1 LRSKNFEFLENLS
14 KREKSENECKISS
27 TLEANGLKNSLG
39 ELQERDEF
47 HLRNLENLRSEKGRL
62 EDLLKKANYEVLTLR
77 GMLDALEAR
86 KNEEVRVLREK
97 FEVETGGKD
106 AQILGLGERLWALE
120 NKFGENERYFATV
133 QMQLK
138 KDYIDAREKIVQSV
152 IAVTDA
158 KIGNIDALFMN
169 VKH

>member
-1 LRSKNFEFLENLS
+1 MRSKNFEFLENLS
-14 KREKSENECKISS
+14 KREKSENDCKISS

-39 ELQERDEF
+39 EMQERDEF
-47 HLRNLENLRSEKGRL
+47 HLRNLDNLRSEKSRL

-86 KNEEVRVLREK
+86 KNEEARVLRGK

-120 NKFGENERYFATV
+120 NKFGENERNFATV

-152 IAVTDA
+152 IAMTDA
-158 KIGNIDALFMN
+158 KISNIDALFMN
-169 VKH
+169 IKH